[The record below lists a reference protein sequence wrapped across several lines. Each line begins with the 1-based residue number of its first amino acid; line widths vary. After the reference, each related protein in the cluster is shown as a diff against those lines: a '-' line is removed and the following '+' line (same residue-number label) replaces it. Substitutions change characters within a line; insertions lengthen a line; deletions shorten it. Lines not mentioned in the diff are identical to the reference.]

1 MDVNMESMMSKPDV
15 PKRKRMMKSLLIM
28 KVERSI
34 KVEPYIF
41 IAKQYPILH
50 YIKPGFVVFVK
61 KQKNQ

>member
-15 PKRKRMMKSLLIM
+15 PKRKRMKSLLIM

-41 IAKQYPILH
+41 FHHHRKTIPNIALH
-50 YIKPGFVVFVK
+50 KAWFRSFC
-61 KQKNQ
+61 